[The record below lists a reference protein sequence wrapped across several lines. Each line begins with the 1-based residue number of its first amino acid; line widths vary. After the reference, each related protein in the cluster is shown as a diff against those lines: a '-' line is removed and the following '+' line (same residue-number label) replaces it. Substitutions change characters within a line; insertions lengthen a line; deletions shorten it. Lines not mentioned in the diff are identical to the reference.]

1 MSKIYNKNWEYLT
14 SLNLKVGDLVY
25 QHTPR
30 KGKDFCIVLD
40 MELDKG
46 TSVKDIQ
53 EKYKLSHYSGDL
65 DMMYV
70 QSLETG
76 KDYRWVAL
84 FNMRTKK
91 QTYYLFAPTY
101 QQSNLV
107 ADLNEH
113 TQYGYGWSLPAE

>member
-1 MSKIYNKNWEYLT
+1 MSKNYNDNWKYLMG
-14 SLNLKVGDLVY
+14 LNLKVGDLVY
-25 QHTPR
+25 KHSPR

-46 TSVKDIQ
+46 MSVKDIQ
-53 EKYKLSHYSGDL
+53 EKYKLSHYTGAL
-65 DMMYV
+65 DMKYV
-70 QSLETG
+70 RCLETG

-101 QQSNLV
+101 LQSNQV
-107 ADLNEH
+107 EDLNEH
-113 TQYGYGWSLPAE
+113 NLYGWTLPE